1 MTVPQAAQDAAQEEA
16 PGSLARQVKGAV
28 LWRSG
33 SQIAGQLITWASTF
47 LVIRALDPSDY
58 GLVAMTQVVLT
69 LLGLADGWG
78 FASAL
83 VREERL
89 EKQRIAQVLGLLLLL
104 NGTLAAVQIAVAPL
118 AAAYFRQPMVTD
130 LLRVQALFYL
140 ATPFLA
146 VPVALLSRRLEFKK
160 QGQVNLAAAA
170 LSATTAVTCAYAGLG
185 VWTLVAAPGVYWL
198 ARAIGMSWAARLRV
212 MPSFRF
218 AGIGRVAR
226 FGGAMLGVQ
235 LLWFIQSQ
243 ADIFIGGRVLPVHE
257 LGIYTTALF
266 LTQIL
271 AAKFI
276 PPLNDVAFSAYSK
289 IQHRE
294 DVLPAAFLKSVRLIM
309 LVTLPFYLGLA
320 VTAEPLVR
328 TFLGEKWLETIG
340 IVPILSLAMPLM
352 TLQILFSPATN
363 AKGRPGVHLRT
374 ALAGA
379 ILMPAAFLVGIPYG
393 KFGLAC
399 GWLAGTAAHLAVTAA
414 LSLPVLGIAKRSLA
428 AAIAPGL
435 LAASVMAAAVWGLDQ
450 SLPPVAPAARLA
462 VLVLFGVATYASL
475 LMLFA
480 RPIVAEVLQ
489 LLGRGTPEPARA

>member
-1 MTVPQAAQDAAQEEA
+1 MSDYRAARQDA
-16 PGSLARQVKGAV
+16 PTSLARQVKGAV

-47 LVIRALDPSDY
+47 LVIRALDPTDY

-83 VREERL
+83 VREEKL
-89 EKQRIAQVLGLLLLL
+89 EKQRIAQVLGLLILL

-146 VPVALLSRRLEFKK
+146 VSVALLSRRLDFKR
-160 QGQVNLAAAA
+160 QGQVNLVAAA

-185 VWTLVAAPGVYWL
+185 VWALVAAPGVYWL

-212 MPSFRF
+212 RPSFRF
-218 AGIGRVAR
+218 VGIGRVAR
-226 FGGAMLGVQ
+226 FGGTMLGVQ
-235 LLWFIQSQ
+235 FLWFIQSQ
-243 ADIFIGGRVLPVHE
+243 SDIFIGGRALSVHE

-289 IQHRE
+289 IQHRA
-294 DVLPAAFLKSVRLIM
+294 DVLPIAFAKSIRLIM

-328 TFLGEKWLETIG
+328 TFLGEKWLETIV

-363 AKGRPGVHLRT
+363 ATGRAGIHLRT

-379 ILMPAAFLVGIPYG
+379 MLMPAAFLIGIHWG

-399 GWLAGTAAHLAVTAA
+399 AWLAGTAAHLLVTVA
-414 LSLPVLGIAKRSLA
+414 LSLPVLGVAKRALL

-435 LAASVMAAAVWGLDQ
+435 LAASIMAAAVWTLDRA
-450 SLPPVAPAARLA
+450 LPPLEAPARLL
-462 VLVLFGVATYASL
+462 VLVLFGMATYAGL
-475 LMLFA
+475 LLLFA
-480 RPIVAEVLQ
+480 RPIVTEVLQ
-489 LLGRGTPEPARA
+489 LVRGSEPEAVPAC